1 MALLDIV
8 DAVNREDLYEI
19 TKKPDDARHVLPLAE
34 RIMRRVLHHKTIYEH
49 SACVSSA
56 LTSGLLA
63 IKRHGADDRSRCVRS
78 FINTVAKVVDIAAW
92 LEEPR
97 AATMVQQACSIMDT
111 MEHAINGTVR
121 MIAYFASEGHGE
133 FFMHRVVPPL
143 MKTFRKLGGV
153 KGGKYVKEFKATVE
167 HTTKVLRDSGT
178 PDSLVLSRMLMKL
191 VTDAM
196 NDKLSDVPYGRPFV
210 GCSYQFC
217 RTVSD
222 ASEDKMMARIRK
234 TCCSCRQA
242 NYCSE
247 VCQKA
252 HWGVHK
258 ERCMDPFALNEMAFV
273 LHRIIEDAA
282 AREKKGDGQEGEGS
296 YGEISWEVCS
306 CEEGSSEEESERG
319 EEASSSRLT
328 WKDLIPHLCTP

>member
-1 MALLDIV
+1 M
-8 DAVNREDLYEI
+8 DAVNREDLYQI

-92 LEEPR
+92 LEEPM
-97 AATMVQQACSIMDT
+97 AATIMVQQACTIMDT

-121 MIAYFASEGHGE
+121 MIAYFASEGQGE
-133 FFMHRVVPPL
+133 FCMHRVVPPL
-143 MKTFRKLGGV
+143 MKTFRKLGDV
-153 KGGKYVKEFKATVE
+153 NGGKYVKEFNATVE
-167 HTTKVLRDSGT
+167 HTMKVMRDMGT

-196 NDKLSDVPYGRPFV
+196 NDKLSDVVPYGRPFV

-217 RTVSD
+217 RTVTD

-247 VCQKA
+247 GCQKA

-258 ERCMDPFALNEMAFV
+258 ERCMDPFALSVDMN
-273 LHRIIEDAA
+273 
-282 AREKKGDGQEGEGS
+282 EKKGDGQEEDGS

-319 EEASSSRLT
+319 EEASSSSRSSRLT